1 MANCLF
7 ERIPGHG
14 RLTRDR
20 KGESG
25 TSGSRSI
32 LPPVGTE
39 AGDARKLRPVAAAAA
54 VVLLAALLA
63 GPAAAARPWEPPS
76 YADREGAPEKPSSS
90 AKRKPVPPRPR
101 PAARRSAQV
110 PAVAVAVIDS
120 GVDLSHPDLSG
131 RAWTNSAE
139 IPGNGVDDDGDSIV
153 DDVHGADLLHQRGDP
168 ADTVGHGTHIAG
180 VIGASPNPATGS
192 GGVDPRARIMALK
205 VDDGGWMDLGAAAA
219 AIRYAADH
227 GARVINLS
235 WGNRL
240 RSPDVEQ
247 AIAYAG
253 DRGVL
258 TVVAAGNLGV
268 SNDLVPTY
276 PASSPLDTVIS
287 VAATCDGH
295 SLAAFSD
302 YGKLSVDIAAAG
314 CEIMST
320 APGGGYIART
330 GTSMAAPKVA
340 GVAALLF
347 SEHPGATPLEIKKA
361 LLAGAR
367 PESALDQSVSCGGV
381 LDVGGAKRALAAPDR
396 TTPSSFELLA
406 PAVHFTAV
414 HTDLYYDR
422 VTFSWS
428 PSTDGSLAG
437 YRLVLDGAPV
447 AAVGTSS
454 TSVTYPVAPGEHR
467 WEVVAYDRSGNETV
481 AG

>member
-1 MANCLF
+1 V
-7 ERIPGHG
+7 RI
-14 RLTRDR
+14 RQV
-20 KGESG
+20 
-25 TSGSRSI
+25 
-32 LPPVGTE
+32 LPKDE
-39 AGDARKLRPVAAAAA
+39 LD
-54 VVLLAALLA
+54 
-63 GPAAAARPWEPPS
+63 E
-76 YADREGAPEKPSSS
+76 
-90 AKRKPVPPRPR
+90 RPR
-101 PAARRSAQV
+101 CIRLP
-110 PAVAVAVIDS
+110 
-120 GVDLSHPDLSG
+120 GVRL
-131 RAWTNSAE
+131 E
-139 IPGNGVDDDGDSIV
+139 
-153 DDVHGADLLHQRGDP
+153 
-168 ADTVGHGTHIAG
+168 
-180 VIGASPNPATGS
+180 VIGASLNPATGS
-192 GGVDPRARIMALK
+192 GGIDPRAKIMALK
-205 VDDGGWMDLGAAAA
+205 IDDGGWMDLGAAAA

-240 RSPDVEQ
+240 DSPDVEQ

-253 DRGVL
+253 RRGVL

-287 VAATCDGH
+287 VAATCDGN
-295 SLAAFSD
+295 SLAWFSD

-314 CEIMST
+314 CEIVST

-330 GTSMAAPKVA
+330 GTSMAAPEVA
-340 GVAALLF
+340 GAAASLF

-381 LDVGGAKRALAAPDR
+381 LDVGGAERALAAPDR
-396 TTPSSFELLA
+396 TTPSSFALLA

-414 HTDLYYDR
+414 HTNLYYDR
-422 VTFSWS
+422 ITFSWS
-428 PSTDGSLAG
+428 PSADSFLAG
-437 YRLVLDGAPV
+437 YRLVLDGAPL

-454 TSVTYPVAPGEHR
+454 TSVTYPVVPGEHR